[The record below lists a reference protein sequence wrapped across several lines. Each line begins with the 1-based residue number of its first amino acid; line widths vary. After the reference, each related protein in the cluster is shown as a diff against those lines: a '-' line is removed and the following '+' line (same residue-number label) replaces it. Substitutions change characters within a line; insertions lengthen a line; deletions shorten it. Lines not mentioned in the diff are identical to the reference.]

1 MMSMSGKEGKDGK
14 DGEESNSM
22 EKTMEGEREKE
33 EKESDGFLE
42 KLYIGMCLTF
52 LMSFALM
59 GASYV
64 VFEM

>member
-1 MMSMSGKEGKDGK
+1 MMSMSGKEGKDG
-14 DGEESNSM
+14 EENNSM

-33 EKESDGFLE
+33 EKGSDGFLE